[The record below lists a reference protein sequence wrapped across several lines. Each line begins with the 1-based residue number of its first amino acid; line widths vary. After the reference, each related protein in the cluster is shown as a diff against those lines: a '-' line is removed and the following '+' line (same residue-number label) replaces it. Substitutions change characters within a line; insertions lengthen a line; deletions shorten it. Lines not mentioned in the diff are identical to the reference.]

1 MADKKKMKIKKG
13 DTVKVLT
20 GKDRNSIGK
29 VIAVYPETERVLV
42 EGVNRVTRHT
52 KAGQSAR
59 GARTGGL
66 VVQEAA
72 IHVSNVAVVDPDD
85 KKARD
90 PDQDP
95 CRDRRAWRS
104 HQDRPHPCRG
114 ALGQGPVR
122 DMTETDTMTQPE
134 VSAAV
139 TPRLKQR
146 YADEIKG
153 ALLTQFGYENVMQV
167 PGVVKVVVNMGVGDA
182 AKDAKLIEGAIKDL
196 SAITGQKPLVTKARK
211 SIAQFKLR
219 EGMPIGA
226 HTTLRGDR
234 MWEFLDRLVSVGLPR
249 IRDFR
254 GLSPKQF
261 DGNGNYTF
269 GLTEQSMFHEIDQD
283 RIDRVR
289 GMDITVVTTASND
302 DEGRALLKALGFPF
316 KEN

>member
-1 MADKKKMKIKKG
+1 
-13 DTVKVLT
+13 
-20 GKDRNSIGK
+20 
-29 VIAVYPETERVLV
+29 
-42 EGVNRVTRHT
+42 
-52 KAGQSAR
+52 
-59 GARTGGL
+59 
-66 VVQEAA
+66 
-72 IHVSNVAVVDPDD
+72 
-85 KKARD
+85 
-90 PDQDP
+90 
-95 CRDRRAWRS
+95 
-104 HQDRPHPCRG
+104 
-114 ALGQGPVR
+114 
-122 DMTETDTMTQPE
+122 MTETAITPSTPQTE

-153 ALLTQFGYENVMQV
+153 QLFTQFGYENVMQV

-261 DGNGNYTF
+261 DGKGNYTF

-283 RIDRVR
+283 KIDRVR
-289 GMDITVVTTASND
+289 GMDITVVTTATND